1 MPVQLCSLLPWA
13 SYQIHP
19 DVPPR
24 NSIIHRQ
31 AVQVDVLCPA
41 CKSSSLLQLKPME
54 IEITHTVNTDQFI
67 PEKPRPYSLIP
78 QSGRIVSLISYT
90 GRKRFNFIR
99 LLQRK
104 YAAQTEDGRSSLRS
118 SDLVQDHLRTRNL
131 KVGRCFLNIERL
143 DLTIVNK
150 GGPPKNVV
158 KV

>member
-1 MPVQLCSLLPWA
+1 
-13 SYQIHP
+13 
-19 DVPPR
+19 PPR
-24 NSIIHRQ
+24 KSIIHRQ

-41 CKSSSLLQLKPME
+41 CKSSSLLQLKPMQ

-67 PEKPRPYSLIP
+67 PEKPRPRPYSL
-78 QSGRIVSLISYT
+78 GRIVSLTSYT

-131 KVGRCFLNIERL
+131 KVGRC
-143 DLTIVNK
+143 
-150 GGPPKNVV
+150 
-158 KV
+158 